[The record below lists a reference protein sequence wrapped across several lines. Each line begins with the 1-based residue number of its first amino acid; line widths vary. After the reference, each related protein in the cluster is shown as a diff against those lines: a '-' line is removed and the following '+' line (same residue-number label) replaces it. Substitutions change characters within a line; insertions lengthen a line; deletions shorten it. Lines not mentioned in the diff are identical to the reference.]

1 MKTTPGHWS
10 SQNAEETINK
20 LNNLVDL
27 TSENDPNLLN
37 TEINKTGNNIILVG
51 QDYTYCNLL
60 DESKYDFIE
69 MLKKNNFDDLE
80 DMVYRLQLTNNELID
95 IHGLKYIPLSTI
107 RYTLPPG
114 FLKS

>member
-1 MKTTPGHWS
+1 MKTTPGHLS

-27 TSENDPNLLN
+27 TSENDLNLLKI
-37 TEINKTGNNIILVG
+37 EINKTGKNIILVG
-51 QDYTYCNLL
+51 QDYTYCILL

-69 MLKKNNFDDLE
+69 MLKKNKFDDLE
-80 DMVYRLQLTNNELID
+80 DMVCRLQITNKELLD

-107 RYTLPPG
+107 GYTLPPG